1 MTRTRLAQRR
11 LKRWD
16 WDPLL
21 IFSAEFNSLGR
32 ARIVIATHRYHLT
45 SAARFPS
52 HSARTAHVVT
62 TKSWD

>member
-21 IFSAEFNSLGR
+21 IFSAEFNSLVTP
-32 ARIVIATHRYHLT
+32 RIVITRIVITPHRYHLT
-45 SAARFPS
+45 SATRFRRARREQ
-52 HSARTAHVVT
+52 HM
-62 TKSWD
+62 